1 MAIADQIRAIVL
13 DLPPETQQEAL
24 AYIEFLQKQ
33 STEVDDWHVFSLAS
47 AMRGMEEEPGP
58 EYTISYIKERFLP
71 A

>member
-33 STEVDDWHVFSLAS
+33 STEVDDWHVFSLES
-47 AMRGMEEEPGP
+47 AMRGMEEEPMP
-58 EYTISYIKERFLP
+58 EYTISDIKERFL
-71 A
+71 